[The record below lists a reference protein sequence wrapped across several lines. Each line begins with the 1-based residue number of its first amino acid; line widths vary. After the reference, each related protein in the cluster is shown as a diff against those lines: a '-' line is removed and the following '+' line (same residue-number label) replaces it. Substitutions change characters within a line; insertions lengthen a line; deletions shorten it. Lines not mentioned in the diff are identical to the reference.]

1 MMTIITDLN
10 ENLIDLDPVKPF
22 FYPLQREN
30 RLKII
35 FPEQQKGSSRI
46 ESACHEAWLE
56 LHRNPPSEW
65 QAIFIVNLMK
75 HYPGEINL
83 LNGALREKL
92 EHIRDKFL
100 SVLRKKGIRQPKRI
114 FVISLDTL
122 ERSPDTFEPA
132 EENIQRIWELDT
144 CGYVKD
150 ESYVSSPIFT
160 ESEINAVNN
169 LWSDAI
175 STELRNVNTDGGIS
189 GLYSTEHEKLLA
201 EKIKSSCSAIKKDL
215 LERISHKKDLLN
227 QSSSSDEFRKMIFN
241 DLESLQQNF
250 SDELDNWI
258 NTNIA
263 RFIPQDS
270 VLKLLKQHISECF
283 SATSSKYSE
292 FICLRFPLKDWRDRE
307 LNLFE
312 YRRSLIRLAYL
323 LIFLAEQGDRV
334 FKPPASY
341 ISASNLKHSGFWL
354 VENIEVDYEY
364 LQNILS
370 DYRDSL
376 ILVKADITEQ
386 LKKAIYDRLLIVRNP
401 CTCGGNEQLPKL
413 EAVKTSPV
421 IQTQREWVQW
431 CEDVQYELDNYQ
443 DKADDIIDEC
453 QKLLADP
460 KTLEK
465 EDHTDIEQK
474 KNEFY
479 QTRQRLWSEL
489 RENSVE
495 EIGHNWRD
503 AVRKIHEKILDLF
516 SCMPNPRQ
524 ILIPFFTGV
533 ILMLSPFITD
543 IWLLKKEYLYD
554 ITAYLYQPAYMI
566 FPVIILLGTTCIAFY
581 IYQSYQSDLSR
592 LLGSA
597 FRTARRL
604 GDTIE
609 KNTEINLKYTIRSCE
624 LCVAVRNQRNAE
636 AVLKKENDRRKYMI
650 CHETKIG
657 KHIAFAESFSVS
669 SQNADMPNSLKQ
681 GAGDSQRFMSHE
693 HQINYYQPAGNLP
706 IYAPASFCR
715 DETTC
720 YLKMEMTA
728 VEQSFKSVNLPGLK
742 HITIISDPAYHIGE

>member
-10 ENLIDLDPVKPF
+10 ENIIDLDPVKPF

-30 RLKII
+30 RLRII
-35 FPEQQKGSSRI
+35 FPEQQRGSSRI

-65 QAIFIVNLMK
+65 QAIFIVNLSK
-75 HYPGEINL
+75 HYAGDINL
-83 LNGALREKL
+83 LNGSLRERL
-92 EHIRDKFL
+92 EHIRNKFL
-100 SVLRKKGIRQPKRI
+100 SVIRKKGIRQPKRI

-144 CGYVKD
+144 CGYVTD
-150 ESYVSSPIFT
+150 ESYISSPFFT
-160 ESEINAVNN
+160 ESEINAVSH
-169 LWSDAI
+169 LWSDAL
-175 STELRNVNTDGGIS
+175 SAELRNVNTDGGIS

-201 EKIKSSCSAIKKDL
+201 EKIKTCSSAIKKDL
-215 LERISHKKDLLN
+215 LERISHKKEVLN
-227 QSSSSDEFRKMIFN
+227 QSSFSDEFCKMISN
-241 DLESLQQNF
+241 DFESLQQNF

-258 NTNIA
+258 NTHIA

-270 VLKLLKQHISECF
+270 IQNLLKQHISECF

-323 LIFLAEQGDRV
+323 LIFLSEQGERV
-334 FKPPASY
+334 FKSPASY
-341 ISASNLKHSGFWL
+341 ISASNLKHSGFWV
-354 VENIEVDYEY
+354 VENIEIDYEY
-364 LQNILS
+364 LQDILR
-370 DYRDSL
+370 DYRHAL
-376 ILVKADITEQ
+376 INLKADITEQ
-386 LKKAIYDRLLIVRNP
+386 LKKPIYDRLLIVRNP
-401 CTCGGNEQLPKL
+401 CTCGGNEQMPKL
-413 EAVKTSPV
+413 EAVKSYPV

-443 DKADDIIDEC
+443 DNAEDIIAEC

-465 EDHTDIEQK
+465 EDYADIEQRK
-474 KNEFY
+474 DEFY
-479 QTRQRLWSEL
+479 KTRQRLWDKL

-503 AVRKIHEKILDLF
+503 AVRRTHEKILDLF
-516 SCMPNPRQ
+516 SCMPNWRQ
-524 ILIPFFTGV
+524 ILVPFFTGV
-533 ILMLSPFITD
+533 IILLSPFIAD

-554 ITAYLYQPAYMI
+554 ITVYLYQPAYMI
-566 FPVIILLGTTCIAFY
+566 FPVIILLVTTCIAFY
-581 IYQSYQSDLSR
+581 IYQSYQSDLNR

-609 KNTEINLKYTIRSCE
+609 KNTEINLKYTILSCE
-624 LCVAVRNQRNAE
+624 LCAAVRNQRNAE
-636 AVLKKENDRRKYMI
+636 AVLKKENDRRKYML
-650 CHETKIG
+650 CHETKLG

-669 SQNADMPNSLKQ
+669 SQDAEIPYSLKQ
-681 GAGDSQRFMSHE
+681 ETVDRQRVINDE

-706 IYAPASFCR
+706 VYAPASFCR
-715 DETTC
+715 DETIC
-720 YLKMEMTA
+720 HLKMEMTA
-728 VEQSFKSVNLPGLK
+728 VEQSFISKNLPAIK
-742 HITIISDPAYHIGE
+742 HITIISDPAYTHRI